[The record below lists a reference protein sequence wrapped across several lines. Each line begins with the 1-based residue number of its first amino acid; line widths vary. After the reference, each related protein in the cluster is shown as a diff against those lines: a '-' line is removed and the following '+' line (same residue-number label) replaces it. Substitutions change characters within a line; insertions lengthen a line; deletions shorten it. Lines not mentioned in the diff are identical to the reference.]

1 MKKKIFTLLAL
12 FACVLSASAQTTSTL
27 AVKDAYVLSGGTGTI
42 NLELNN
48 PDETYVGYSFTLTL
62 PAGIVPQIEM
72 KDLLDAETETTKPTE
87 VVKADMGTRHAATH
101 ALRTNI
107 TVNGDGTRTIGFVVL
122 SGSSDIIKDKSGVLM
137 QIYVETTLA
146 ASSTPLAGKISNAKF
161 SNGVSDAEP
170 ADVDFNII
178 VTDKVILDEE
188 STVLPVEQT
197 GVDVLVKRT
206 IKKDVWN
213 TICLPFAMTKSQY
226 ESAFG
231 SGVKIAQLATTN
243 GITNDGAGNYKIKFN
258 DLKGKDM
265 VANTPYLIKPATD
278 CSEFTVAS
286 VNVAP
291 VETPKR
297 VCNELDEDSEII
309 GTLGTM
315 FGTLKSGI
323 VIPKDYLFLSDNKF
337 YYSTGATT
345 IKGFR
350 AYIQIKGFTS
360 SSSAPEFVVDGET
373 TNIEGLQIITDDGQL
388 YNLKGQKVD
397 NPTQKGV
404 YIQNGKK
411 VVVK

>member
-62 PAGIVPQIEM
+62 PAGIVPQTEM
-72 KDLLDAETETTKPTE
+72 KDLLDAETNTTKPTE

-137 QIYVETTLA
+137 QIYVETALA

-161 SNGVSDAEP
+161 SNGVTDAEP
-170 ADVDFNII
+170 ADINFNII
-178 VTDKVILDEE
+178 VTDKVILDET
-188 STVLPVEQT
+188 STALPATQD
-197 GVDVLVKRT
+197 GVDVLVKRN
-206 IKKDVWN
+206 IKAGQWS
-213 TICLPFAMTKSQY
+213 TICLPFDMTEAQVKSV
-226 ESAFG
+226 FG
-231 SGVKIAQLATTN
+231 SDMELVEFYDYEAN
-243 GITNDGAGNYKIKFN
+243 GASIIIKFTAAET
-258 DLKGKDM
+258 DKKGILL
-265 VANTPYLIKPATD
+265 ASNTPYLVKTSAAITD
-278 CSEFTVAS
+278 FTVDDVDIEA
-286 VNVAP
+286 
-291 VETPKR
+291 
-297 VCNELDEDSEII
+297 DEDNAYAANATKLSKAT
-309 GTLGTM
+309 GV
-315 FGTLKSGI
+315 FWGTLKAGI
-323 VIPKDYLFLSDNKF
+323 IVPADNLFISDNKF
-337 YYSTGATT
+337 YYSTGSTV

-350 AYIQIKGFTS
+350 GYFWIEDFKS
-360 SSSAPEFVVDGET
+360 SSSSPEILIDINGNT
-373 TNIEGLQIITDDGQL
+373 TSIDEIRGLFEEGAFYDMKGMKIE
-388 YNLKGQKVD
+388 
-397 NPTQKGV
+397 NPTKKGV

>member
-72 KDLLDAETETTKPTE
+72 KNLLDAETNTTKPTE

-161 SNGVSDAEP
+161 SNGVTDAEP
-170 ADVDFNII
+170 ADVNFNII

-188 STVLPVEQT
+188 STAAPVTYEDA
-197 GVDVLVKRT
+197 VDVLVKRNLKAN
-206 IKKDVWN
+206 IWN
-213 TICLPFAMTKSQY
+213 TLCLPFKITKTQAETIFGTDVKVAEIETITSTGDNYTVKFKSRTASNIILANKIYIIKPSKDVEEFELNTAVSPVESPKVDY
-226 ESAFG
+226 EDEDEGIMLGTAYG
-231 SGVKIAQLATTN
+231 TLRA
-243 GITNDGAGNYKIKFN
+243 GIT
-258 DLKGKDM
+258 
-265 VANTPYLIKPATD
+265 
-278 CSEFTVAS
+278 
-286 VNVAP
+286 
-291 VETPKR
+291 
-297 VCNELDEDSEII
+297 
-309 GTLGTM
+309 
-315 FGTLKSGI
+315 
-323 VIPKDYLFLSDNKF
+323 IPKDHIFISSNKF
-337 YYSTGATT
+337 YYSTGSSV

-350 AYIQIKGFTS
+350 GYFYIKDFKS

-373 TNIEGLQIITDDGQL
+373 TNIEGLQILTDDGQF

>member
-62 PAGIVPQIEM
+62 PAGIVPQTEM
-72 KDLLDAETETTKPTE
+72 KDLLDAETNTTKPTE

-161 SNGVSDAEP
+161 SNGVTDAEP
-170 ADVDFNII
+170 ADINFNII
-178 VTDKVILDEE
+178 VTDKVILDET
-188 STVLPVEQT
+188 STALPATQD
-197 GVDVLVKRT
+197 GVDVLVKRN
-206 IKKDVWN
+206 IKAGQWS
-213 TICLPFAMTKSQY
+213 TICLPFDMTEAQVKSV
-226 ESAFG
+226 FG
-231 SGVKIAQLATTN
+231 SDMELVEFSDYEAN
-243 GITNDGAGNYKIKFN
+243 GASIIIKFTAAET
-258 DLKGKDM
+258 DKKGILL
-265 VANTPYLIKPATD
+265 ASNTPYLVKTSAAITD
-278 CSEFTVAS
+278 FTVDDVDIEA
-286 VNVAP
+286 
-291 VETPKR
+291 
-297 VCNELDEDSEII
+297 DEDNAYAANANKLAKAT
-309 GTLGTM
+309 GV
-315 FGTLKSGI
+315 FWGTLKAGI
-323 VIPKDYLFLSDNKF
+323 IVPADNLFISDNKF
-337 YYSTGATT
+337 YYSTGSTV

-350 AYIQIKGFTS
+350 GYFWIEDFKS
-360 SSSAPEFVVDGET
+360 SSSSPEILIDINGNT
-373 TNIEGLQIITDDGQL
+373 TSIDEIRGLFEEGAFYDMKGMKIE
-388 YNLKGQKVD
+388 
-397 NPTQKGV
+397 NPTKKGV